1 MVDFKK
7 NNSIKAIGY
16 GLINLGLVFLS
27 TYYLIFEL
35 FIPIFTAI
43 KLWEFDDKNKGIFLF
58 TSGLL
63 LIFINRTLTY
73 FMMFPMIVL
82 GIEIFYLIK
91 INKTDKDA
99 IKILSIIFSL
109 LSLAIIGYLYTRSDI
124 KLNDLVNHLYK
135 IFEGNNFKFDKE
147 IIRKSLKTMPS
158 VIILFSLVYSMISLK
173 LVRNYLNYKDES
185 MRDLKNIKGLR
196 IELKDLIVI
205 FGFLAISILLSKF
218 FSLSNEFIILNSIMS
233 LKFIFGIN
241 GILILVY
248 LVSSKRSG
256 ISKIINWIL
265 IFLLFT
271 YTSEII
277 AIIGFIDVFVN
288 FRKKVRIGWKKSW
301 SILQKKIMFL
311 Y

>member
-16 GLINLGLVFLS
+16 GLINLGLIFLS

-43 KLWEFDDKNKGIFLF
+43 KLWELDDKNKGIFLF

-99 IKILSIIFSL
+99 IKILSIIFSV
-109 LSLAIIGYLYTRSDI
+109 LSLAIIGYLYTRSGI
-124 KLNDLVNHLYK
+124 KLNDLVNHSYK
-135 IFEGNNFKFDKE
+135 IFEENNFKFDKE

-185 MRDLKNIKGLR
+185 MRDLENIKGLR

-248 LVSSKRSG
+248 LVSLKRSG

>member
-43 KLWEFDDKNKGIFLF
+43 KLWELDDKNKGIFLF

-99 IKILSIIFSL
+99 IKILSIIFSV
-109 LSLAIIGYLYTRSDI
+109 LSLAIIGYLYTRSGI

-135 IFEGNNFKFDKE
+135 IFEENNFKFDKE
-147 IIRKSLKTMPS
+147 IIRRSLKTMPS
-158 VIILFSLVYSMISLK
+158 VIILFSLVYSIISLK

-185 MRDLKNIKGLR
+185 IRDLKNIKGLR

>member
-16 GLINLGLVFLS
+16 GLINLGLIFLS

-43 KLWEFDDKNKGIFLF
+43 KLWELDDKNKGIFLF

-99 IKILSIIFSL
+99 IKILSIIFSV
-109 LSLAIIGYLYTRSDI
+109 LSLAIIGYLYTRSGI

-135 IFEGNNFKFDKE
+135 IFEENNFKFDKE

-185 MRDLKNIKGLR
+185 MRDLENIKGLR

-288 FRKKVRIGWKKSW
+288 FRKKVRIG
-301 SILQKKIMFL
+301 
-311 Y
+311 

>member
-43 KLWEFDDKNKGIFLF
+43 KLWELDDKNKGIFLF

-99 IKILSIIFSL
+99 IKILSIIFSV
-109 LSLAIIGYLYTRSDI
+109 LSLAIIGYLYTRSGI

-135 IFEGNNFKFDKE
+135 IFEENNFKFDKE

-205 FGFLAISILLSKF
+205 FGFLAISILISKF

-301 SILQKKIMFL
+301 SILQKKIIFL

>member
-27 TYYLIFEL
+27 TYYLIFEF

-43 KLWEFDDKNKGIFLF
+43 KLWELDDKNKGIFLF

-91 INKTDKDA
+91 INKKDKDA
-99 IKILSIIFSL
+99 IKILSIIFSV

-135 IFEGNNFKFDKE
+135 IFEENNFKFDKE

-205 FGFLAISILLSKF
+205 FGFLAISILISKF

-288 FRKKVRIGWKKSW
+288 FRKKVRI
-301 SILQKKIMFL
+301 
-311 Y
+311 

>member
-43 KLWEFDDKNKGIFLF
+43 KLWELDDKNKGIFLF

-99 IKILSIIFSL
+99 IKILSIIFSV
-109 LSLAIIGYLYTRSDI
+109 LSLAIIGYLYTRSGI

-135 IFEGNNFKFDKE
+135 IFEENNFKFDKE

-158 VIILFSLVYSMISLK
+158 VIILFSLVSRMISLK

-248 LVSSKRSG
+248 LV
-256 ISKIINWIL
+256 
-265 IFLLFT
+265 
-271 YTSEII
+271 
-277 AIIGFIDVFVN
+277 
-288 FRKKVRIGWKKSW
+288 
-301 SILQKKIMFL
+301 
-311 Y
+311 

>member
-16 GLINLGLVFLS
+16 GLINLGLIFLS

-43 KLWEFDDKNKGIFLF
+43 KLWELDDKNKGIFLF

-82 GIEIFYLIK
+82 GIGIFYLIK
-91 INKTDKDA
+91 INKMDKDA
-99 IKILSIIFSL
+99 IKILSIIFSV
-109 LSLAIIGYLYTRSDI
+109 LSLAIIGYLYTRSGI

-135 IFEGNNFKFDKE
+135 IFEENNFKFDKE
-147 IIRKSLKTMPS
+147 IIRRSLKTMPS
-158 VIILFSLVYSMISLK
+158 VIILFSLVYSIISLK

-185 MRDLKNIKGLR
+185 IRDLKNIKGLR

-288 FRKKVRIGWKKSW
+288 FRKKVRIG
-301 SILQKKIMFL
+301 
-311 Y
+311 

>member
-16 GLINLGLVFLS
+16 GLINLVLVFLS

-43 KLWEFDDKNKGIFLF
+43 KLWELDDKNKGIFLF

-82 GIEIFYLIK
+82 GIGIFYLIK

-99 IKILSIIFSL
+99 IKILSIIFSV
-109 LSLAIIGYLYTRSDI
+109 LSLAIIGYLYTRSGI

-135 IFEGNNFKFDKE
+135 IFEENNFKFDKE

-185 MRDLKNIKGLR
+185 MRDLENIKGLR

-248 LVSSKRSG
+248 LVSLKRSG

>member
-43 KLWEFDDKNKGIFLF
+43 KLWELDDKNKGIFLF

-99 IKILSIIFSL
+99 IKILSIIFSV
-109 LSLAIIGYLYTRSDI
+109 LSLAIIGYLYTRSNI
-124 KLNDLVNHLYK
+124 KLNDLVNYLYK
-135 IFEGNNFKFDKE
+135 IFEENNFKFDKE

-196 IELKDLIVI
+196 IELKDLIGI
-205 FGFLAISILLSKF
+205 FGFLAISILISKF

>member
-43 KLWEFDDKNKGIFLF
+43 KLWELDDKNKGIFLF

-99 IKILSIIFSL
+99 IKILSIIFSV
-109 LSLAIIGYLYTRSDI
+109 LSLAIIGYLYTRSGI

-135 IFEGNNFKFDKE
+135 IFEENNFKFDKE

-185 MRDLKNIKGLR
+185 MRDLENIKGLR

-248 LVSSKRSG
+248 LVSLKRSG

>member
-43 KLWEFDDKNKGIFLF
+43 KLWELDDKNKGIFLF

-99 IKILSIIFSL
+99 IKILSIIFSV
-109 LSLAIIGYLYTRSDI
+109 LSLAIIGYLYTRSGI

-135 IFEGNNFKFDKE
+135 IFEENNFKFDKE

-248 LVSSKRSG
+248 LVSLKRSG

>member
-43 KLWEFDDKNKGIFLF
+43 KLWELDDKNKGIFLF

-82 GIEIFYLIK
+82 GIGIFYLIK
-91 INKTDKDA
+91 INKEDKDA
-99 IKILSIIFSL
+99 IKILSIIFSV
-109 LSLAIIGYLYTRSDI
+109 LSLAIIGYLYTRSGI

-135 IFEGNNFKFDKE
+135 IFEENNFKFDKE

-185 MRDLKNIKGLR
+185 MRDLKNIKGLI
-196 IELKDLIVI
+196 IEIKDLIVI
-205 FGFLAISILLSKF
+205 FGFLAISILISKF

-248 LVSSKRSG
+248 LVSLKRSG

-288 FRKKVRIGWKKSW
+288 FRKKVRI
-301 SILQKKIMFL
+301 
-311 Y
+311 

>member
-43 KLWEFDDKNKGIFLF
+43 KLWELDDKNKGIFLF

-99 IKILSIIFSL
+99 IKILSIIFSV
-109 LSLAIIGYLYTRSDI
+109 LSLAIIGYLYTRSGI

-135 IFEGNNFKFDKE
+135 IFEENNFKFDKE

-205 FGFLAISILLSKF
+205 FGFLAISILISKF

-248 LVSSKRSG
+248 LVSAKRSG

>member
-1 MVDFKK
+1 MYNLFNKHPKKIERIFMVDFKK

-43 KLWEFDDKNKGIFLF
+43 KLWELDDKNKGIFLF

-99 IKILSIIFSL
+99 IKILSIIFSV
-109 LSLAIIGYLYTRSDI
+109 LSLAIIGYLYTRSGI

-135 IFEGNNFKFDKE
+135 IFEENNFKFDKE

-205 FGFLAISILLSKF
+205 FGFLAISILISKF

-248 LVSSKRSG
+248 LVSSSTLR
-256 ISKIINWIL
+256 
-265 IFLLFT
+265 
-271 YTSEII
+271 
-277 AIIGFIDVFVN
+277 
-288 FRKKVRIGWKKSW
+288 
-301 SILQKKIMFL
+301 
-311 Y
+311 

>member
-288 FRKKVRIGWKKSW
+288 FRKKVRIG
-301 SILQKKIMFL
+301 
-311 Y
+311 

>member
-43 KLWEFDDKNKGIFLF
+43 KLWELDDKNKGIFLF

-73 FMMFPMIVL
+73 FMMFPMIIL

-91 INKTDKDA
+91 INKEDKDA
-99 IKILSIIFSL
+99 IKILSIIFSV
-109 LSLAIIGYLYTRSDI
+109 LSLAIIGYLYTRSNI

-135 IFEGNNFKFDKE
+135 IFEENNFKFDKE

-205 FGFLAISILLSKF
+205 FGFLAISILISKF

-248 LVSSKRSG
+248 LVSAKRSG

>member
-1 MVDFKK
+1 MYNLFNKHPKKIERIFMVDFKK

-43 KLWEFDDKNKGIFLF
+43 KLWELDDKNKGIFLF

-99 IKILSIIFSL
+99 IKILSIIFSV
-109 LSLAIIGYLYTRSDI
+109 LSLAIIGYLYTRSGI

-135 IFEGNNFKFDKE
+135 IFEENNFKFDKE

-248 LVSSKRSG
+248 LVSLKRSG

-288 FRKKVRIGWKKSW
+288 FRKKVRIG
-301 SILQKKIMFL
+301 
-311 Y
+311 

>member
-1 MVDFKK
+1 MYNLFNKHPKKIERIFMVDFKK

-16 GLINLGLVFLS
+16 GLINLGLIFLS

-43 KLWEFDDKNKGIFLF
+43 KLWELDDKNKGIFLF

-91 INKTDKDA
+91 INKKDKDA
-99 IKILSIIFSL
+99 IKILSIIFSV
-109 LSLAIIGYLYTRSDI
+109 LSLAIIGYLYTRSGI
-124 KLNDLVNHLYK
+124 KSNDLVNHLYK
-135 IFEGNNFKFDKE
+135 IFEENNFKFDKE

-248 LVSSKRSG
+248 LVSLKRSG

-288 FRKKVRIGWKKSW
+288 FRKKVRIG
-301 SILQKKIMFL
+301 
-311 Y
+311 

>member
-16 GLINLGLVFLS
+16 GLINLGLIFLS

-43 KLWEFDDKNKGIFLF
+43 KLWELDDKNKGIFLF

-99 IKILSIIFSL
+99 IKILSIIFSV
-109 LSLAIIGYLYTRSDI
+109 LSLAIIGYLYTRSGI

-135 IFEGNNFKFDKE
+135 IFEENNFKFDKE

-248 LVSSKRSG
+248 LVSLKRSG

>member
-43 KLWEFDDKNKGIFLF
+43 KLWELDDKNKGIFLF

-73 FMMFPMIVL
+73 FMMFPMIIL
-82 GIEIFYLIK
+82 GIGIFYLIK

-99 IKILSIIFSL
+99 IKILSIIFSV
-109 LSLAIIGYLYTRSDI
+109 LSLAIIGYLYTRSGI
-124 KLNDLVNHLYK
+124 KSNDLVNHLYK
-135 IFEGNNFKFDKE
+135 IFEENNFKFDKE

-248 LVSSKRSG
+248 LVSLKRSG

>member
-43 KLWEFDDKNKGIFLF
+43 KLWELDDKNKGIFLF

-82 GIEIFYLIK
+82 GIGIFYLIK
-91 INKTDKDA
+91 INKEDKDA
-99 IKILSIIFSL
+99 IKILSIIFSV
-109 LSLAIIGYLYTRSDI
+109 LSLAIIGYLYTRSGI

-135 IFEGNNFKFDKE
+135 IFEENNFKFDKE

-185 MRDLKNIKGLR
+185 MRDLKNIKGLI
-196 IELKDLIVI
+196 IEIKDLIVI
-205 FGFLAISILLSKF
+205 FGFLAISILISKF

-248 LVSSKRSG
+248 LVSLKRSG

-288 FRKKVRIGWKKSW
+288 FRKKVRIWWKKSW

>member
-43 KLWEFDDKNKGIFLF
+43 KLWKLDDKNKGIFLF

-73 FMMFPMIVL
+73 FMMFPMIIL

-91 INKTDKDA
+91 INKMDKDA
-99 IKILSIIFSL
+99 IKILSIIFSV
-109 LSLAIIGYLYTRSDI
+109 LSLAIIGYLYTRSGI

-135 IFEGNNFKFDKE
+135 IFEENNFKFDKE

-248 LVSSKRSG
+248 LVSLKRSG

-288 FRKKVRIGWKKSW
+288 FRRKVRIGWKKSW

>member
-1 MVDFKK
+1 MVDLKK

-43 KLWEFDDKNKGIFLF
+43 KLWELDDKNKGIFLF

-73 FMMFPMIVL
+73 FMMFPMIIL
-82 GIEIFYLIK
+82 GIGIFYLIK

-99 IKILSIIFSL
+99 IKILSIIFSV

-135 IFEGNNFKFDKE
+135 IFEENNFKFDKE

-158 VIILFSLVYSMISLK
+158 VIILFSLVYSIISLK

-205 FGFLAISILLSKF
+205 FRFLAISILISKF

>member
-27 TYYLIFEL
+27 TYYLIFEF

-43 KLWEFDDKNKGIFLF
+43 KLWELDDKNKGIFLF

-91 INKTDKDA
+91 INKKDKDA
-99 IKILSIIFSL
+99 IKILSIIFSV

-135 IFEGNNFKFDKE
+135 IFEENNFKFDKE

-205 FGFLAISILLSKF
+205 FGFLAISILISKF

-288 FRKKVRIGWKKSW
+288 FRKKVRIWWKKSW

>member
-43 KLWEFDDKNKGIFLF
+43 KLWELDDKNKGIFLF

-82 GIEIFYLIK
+82 GIGIFYLIK

-99 IKILSIIFSL
+99 IKILSIIFSV
-109 LSLAIIGYLYTRSDI
+109 LSLAIIGYLYTRSGI

-135 IFEGNNFKFDKE
+135 IFEENNFKFDKE

-205 FGFLAISILLSKF
+205 FGFLVISILLSKF

-248 LVSSKRSG
+248 LVSLKRSG

>member
-1 MVDFKK
+1 MYNLFNKHPKKIERIFMVDFKK

-43 KLWEFDDKNKGIFLF
+43 KLWELDDKNKGIFLF

-99 IKILSIIFSL
+99 IKILSIIFSV
-109 LSLAIIGYLYTRSDI
+109 LSLAIIGYLYTRSGI

-135 IFEGNNFKFDKE
+135 IFEENNFKFDKE

-288 FRKKVRIGWKKSW
+288 FRKKVRIG
-301 SILQKKIMFL
+301 
-311 Y
+311 

>member
-16 GLINLGLVFLS
+16 GLINLGLIFLS

-43 KLWEFDDKNKGIFLF
+43 KLWELDDKNKGIFLF

-91 INKTDKDA
+91 INKKDKDA
-99 IKILSIIFSL
+99 IKILSIIFSV
-109 LSLAIIGYLYTRSDI
+109 LSLAIIGYLYTRSGI
-124 KLNDLVNHLYK
+124 KSNDLVNHLYK
-135 IFEGNNFKFDKE
+135 IFEENNFKFDKE

-248 LVSSKRSG
+248 LVSLKRSG

>member
-43 KLWEFDDKNKGIFLF
+43 KLWELDDKNKGIFLF

-82 GIEIFYLIK
+82 GIGIFYLIK

-99 IKILSIIFSL
+99 IKILSIIFSV
-109 LSLAIIGYLYTRSDI
+109 LSLAIIGYLYTRSGI

-135 IFEGNNFKFDKE
+135 IFEENNFKFDKE

-185 MRDLKNIKGLR
+185 MRDLENIKGLR

-248 LVSSKRSG
+248 LVSLKRSG

>member
-43 KLWEFDDKNKGIFLF
+43 KLWELDDKNKGIFLF

-82 GIEIFYLIK
+82 GIGIFYLIK

-99 IKILSIIFSL
+99 IKILSIIFSV
-109 LSLAIIGYLYTRSDI
+109 LSLAIIGYLYTRSGI

-135 IFEGNNFKFDKE
+135 IFEENNFKFDKE

-205 FGFLAISILLSKF
+205 FGFLAISILISKF

-248 LVSSKRSG
+248 LVSAKRSG

>member
-16 GLINLGLVFLS
+16 GLINLGLIFLS

-43 KLWEFDDKNKGIFLF
+43 KLWELDDKNKGIFLF

-82 GIEIFYLIK
+82 GIGIFYLIK
-91 INKTDKDA
+91 INKMDKDA
-99 IKILSIIFSL
+99 IKILSIIFSV
-109 LSLAIIGYLYTRSDI
+109 LSLAIIGYLYTRSGI

-135 IFEGNNFKFDKE
+135 IFEENNFKFDKE
-147 IIRKSLKTMPS
+147 IIRRSLKTMPS
-158 VIILFSLVYSMISLK
+158 VIILFSLVYSIISLK

-185 MRDLKNIKGLR
+185 IRDLKNIKGLR

>member
-1 MVDFKK
+1 MYNLFNKHPKKIERIFMVDFKK

-16 GLINLGLVFLS
+16 GLINLGLIFLS

-43 KLWEFDDKNKGIFLF
+43 KLWELDDKNKGIFLF

-82 GIEIFYLIK
+82 GIGIFYLIK
-91 INKTDKDA
+91 INKMDKDA
-99 IKILSIIFSL
+99 IKILSIIFSV
-109 LSLAIIGYLYTRSDI
+109 LSLAIIGYLYTRSGI

-135 IFEGNNFKFDKE
+135 IFEENNFKFDKE
-147 IIRKSLKTMPS
+147 IIRRSLKTMPS
-158 VIILFSLVYSMISLK
+158 VIILFSLVYSIISLK

-185 MRDLKNIKGLR
+185 IRDLKNIKGLR

-288 FRKKVRIGWKKSW
+288 FRKKVRIG
-301 SILQKKIMFL
+301 
-311 Y
+311 

>member
-16 GLINLGLVFLS
+16 GLINLGLIFLS
-27 TYYLIFEL
+27 TYYLIFEV

-43 KLWEFDDKNKGIFLF
+43 KLWELDDKNKGIFLF

-99 IKILSIIFSL
+99 IKILSIIFSV
-109 LSLAIIGYLYTRSDI
+109 LSLAIIGYLYTRSGI

-135 IFEGNNFKFDKE
+135 IFEENNFKFDKE

-185 MRDLKNIKGLR
+185 MRDLENIKGLR

>member
-1 MVDFKK
+1 MYNLFNKHPKKIERIFMVDFKK

-43 KLWEFDDKNKGIFLF
+43 KLWELDDKNKGIFLF

-82 GIEIFYLIK
+82 GIGIFYLIK

-99 IKILSIIFSL
+99 IKILSIIFSV
-109 LSLAIIGYLYTRSDI
+109 LSLAIIGYLYTRSGI

-135 IFEGNNFKFDKE
+135 IFEENNFKFDKE

-205 FGFLAISILLSKF
+205 FGFLVISILLSKF

-248 LVSSKRSG
+248 LVSLKRSG

-288 FRKKVRIGWKKSW
+288 FRKKVRIG
-301 SILQKKIMFL
+301 
-311 Y
+311 

>member
-43 KLWEFDDKNKGIFLF
+43 KLWELDDKNKGIFLF

-99 IKILSIIFSL
+99 IKILSIIFSV
-109 LSLAIIGYLYTRSDI
+109 LSLAIIGYLYTRSGI

-135 IFEGNNFKFDKE
+135 IFEENNFKFDKE
-147 IIRKSLKTMPS
+147 IIRRSLKTMPS

-205 FGFLAISILLSKF
+205 FGFLVISILLSKF

-248 LVSSKRSG
+248 LVSLKRSG

-277 AIIGFIDVFVN
+277 AIIGFIDIFVN

>member
-1 MVDFKK
+1 MYNLFNKHPKKIERIFMVDFKK

-43 KLWEFDDKNKGIFLF
+43 KLWELDDKNKGIFLF

-91 INKTDKDA
+91 INKMDKDA
-99 IKILSIIFSL
+99 IKILSIIFSV
-109 LSLAIIGYLYTRSDI
+109 LSLAIIGYLYTRSGI

-135 IFEGNNFKFDKE
+135 IFEENNFKFDKE

-185 MRDLKNIKGLR
+185 MRDLENIKGLR

-288 FRKKVRIGWKKSW
+288 FRKKVRIG
-301 SILQKKIMFL
+301 
-311 Y
+311 

>member
-43 KLWEFDDKNKGIFLF
+43 KLWELDDKNKGIFLF

-99 IKILSIIFSL
+99 IKILSIIFSV
-109 LSLAIIGYLYTRSDI
+109 LSLAIIGYLYTRSGI

-135 IFEGNNFKFDKE
+135 IFEENNFKFDKE

>member
-43 KLWEFDDKNKGIFLF
+43 KLWELDDKNKGIFLF

-82 GIEIFYLIK
+82 GIGIFYLIK

-99 IKILSIIFSL
+99 IKILSIIFSV
-109 LSLAIIGYLYTRSDI
+109 LSLAIIGYLYTRSGI

-135 IFEGNNFKFDKE
+135 IFEENNFKFDKE

-158 VIILFSLVYSMISLK
+158 VIILFSLVYSMIPLK

-185 MRDLKNIKGLR
+185 MRDLENIKGLR

-248 LVSSKRSG
+248 LVSLKRSG

>member
-1 MVDFKK
+1 MYNLFNKHPKKIERIFMVDFKK

-43 KLWEFDDKNKGIFLF
+43 KLWELDDKNKGIFLF

-99 IKILSIIFSL
+99 IKILSIIFSV
-109 LSLAIIGYLYTRSDI
+109 LSLAIIGYLYTRSNI
-124 KLNDLVNHLYK
+124 KLNDLVNYLYK
-135 IFEGNNFKFDKE
+135 IFEENNFKFDKE

-196 IELKDLIVI
+196 IELKDLIGI
-205 FGFLAISILLSKF
+205 FGFLAISILISKF

-288 FRKKVRIGWKKSW
+288 FRKKVRIG
-301 SILQKKIMFL
+301 
-311 Y
+311 

>member
-43 KLWEFDDKNKGIFLF
+43 KLWELDDKNKGIFLF

-99 IKILSIIFSL
+99 IKILSIIFSV
-109 LSLAIIGYLYTRSDI
+109 LSLAIIGYLYTRSGI

-135 IFEGNNFKFDKE
+135 IFEENNFKFDKE

-288 FRKKVRIGWKKSW
+288 FRKKVRIG
-301 SILQKKIMFL
+301 
-311 Y
+311 

>member
-1 MVDFKK
+1 MEEALKSAGIIVADPL
-7 NNSIKAIGY
+7 Y
-16 GLINLGLVFLS
+16 R
-27 TYYLIFEL
+27 
-35 FIPIFTAI
+35 PICPG
-43 KLWEFDDKNKGIFLF
+43 D
-58 TSGLL
+58 S
-63 LIFINRTLTY
+63 
-73 FMMFPMIVL
+73 
-82 GIEIFYLIK
+82 IFYELPHVAFSGRIYFWEYYCQDANCNLRWWK
-91 INKTDKDA
+91 IYR
-99 IKILSIIFSL
+99 L
-109 LSLAIIGYLYTRSDI
+109 DI
-124 KLNDLVNHLYK
+124 RRKN
-135 IFEGNNFKFDKE
+135 KE